1 MIITI
6 DGPVASGKST
16 IAKMLAIK
24 LNYYYLNT
32 GFLYRAIAYLL
43 VKYFNFTL
51 ADLSEPK
58 LETLTKCLD
67 EILNLLKYEFKNGE
81 VFIWYNGKN
90 IAPFLKSLE
99 IDDAASR
106 ISQISLVRNLLL
118 PIQKNIGLSHNLVA
132 EGRDCGTKIFP
143 EAEFKF
149 FLDADILI
157 RADRWYQDQ
166 IKKNNNISLEEAFNY
181 VKMRDERDT
190 KRKLAPLFKS
200 PDAVVIDSSV
210 KGVKEVVDEISN
222 LLSIT

>member
-58 LETLTKCLD
+58 LETLTKGLD

-90 IAPFLKSLE
+90 IAPFLKNLE

-166 IKKNNNISLEEAFNY
+166 IKKKNNISLEEALNY
-181 VKMRDERDT
+181 VKMRDLRDT
-190 KRKLAPLFKS
+190 ERKIAPLFKS
-200 PDAVVIDSSV
+200 NDAVIIDSSAKNV
-210 KGVKEVVDEISN
+210 EEIIIELSN
-222 LLSIT
+222 FINRT